1 MYDFIFKSKSR
12 SALLRIF
19 FLNNEKD
26 FYIRELARMVGTSA
40 GNTQKELLKLEKEGI
55 LKSTKKANLRFFS
68 LDNSYPLHEELKRMV
83 EKTLGIEHEL
93 KKALKSIKGLEFAFV
108 FGSYVKGDFKNLS
121 DVDLFVIGDMDED
134 DLITKIQNVEKNT
147 NREIDF
153 HIAKLKEFSEDLK
166 KKFFYQEI
174 VKNYILLT
182 ENDDEF
188 KKLIERSGKARKA

>member
-1 MYDFIFKSKSR
+1 MI
-12 SALLRIF
+12 
-19 FLNNEKD
+19 
-26 FYIRELARMVGTSA
+26 GTSA

-55 LKSTKKANLRFFS
+55 LKSTKKVNLRIFS
-68 LDNSYPLHEELKRMV
+68 LDNRYPLCKELKRMI
-83 EKTLGIEHEL
+83 EKTLGIECEL
-93 KKALKSIKGLEFAFV
+93 KKTLKNMKGLEFAFI

-121 DVDLFVIGDMDED
+121 DVDLFLIGDVDED

-153 HIAKLKEFSEDLK
+153 HIAKSKEFSEDLK

-188 KKLIERSGKARKA
+188 KKLIERSGKARQA